1 MQQLVG
7 LIKLPA
13 LTNLPGSVSIVILKG
28 LGSIAAQRPQYLG
41 RILPTLLSLASNL
54 EQPQVLVSV
63 AFRGSDK
70 AAHMSACFDLRLP
83 LEGILSSHNVR
94 SSSWYAAVLGSD
106 VSPHNARHLQT
117 KCPHTLCVTESSF
130 RCCKLYSHAL
140 LKFSS

>member
-54 EQPQVLVSV
+54 EQPQVLVSL
-63 AFRGSDK
+63 AFKGSK
-70 AAHMSACFDLRLP
+70 IAAHVSACFDLRLP
-83 LEGILSSHNVR
+83 LGRVLSFHNII
-94 SSSWYAAVLGSD
+94 SSSLFVAVACSD
-106 VSPHNARHLQT
+106 VSLHNARHMQF
-117 KCPHTLCVTESSF
+117 E
-130 RCCKLYSHAL
+130 
-140 LKFSS
+140 